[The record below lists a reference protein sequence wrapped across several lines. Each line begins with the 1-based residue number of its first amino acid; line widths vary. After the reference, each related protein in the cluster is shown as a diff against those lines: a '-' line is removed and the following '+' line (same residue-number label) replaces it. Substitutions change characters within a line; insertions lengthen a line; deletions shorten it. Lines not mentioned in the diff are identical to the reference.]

1 MKLILPPLLI
11 SVILL
16 FSCKNEE
23 PKDEY
28 YQKLIDNCNNEIKYS
43 IEDFAYYNCEVLDND
58 SSSIILL
65 NRLIENFEIAKT
77 AIKKDEPNDSIIKL
91 LRNIN
96 LKEFD
101 LYIKS
106 KEWLSEIDTTLVG
119 KELELCITL
128 QELKFVNR
136 SINRLNKKRYCF
148 DKMHVET
155 FYSKD
160 SFEVF
165 FVPRLRTSNVKIEFL
180 KNPSQEFT
188 NLDWDTSKLKMVTYK
203 NGTIKIKAG
212 NAIIDSSGLLKFRT
226 GANEFDYFPFD
237 MSKQKN

>member
-1 MKLILPPLLI
+1 MKLILPHLLL
-11 SVILL
+11 SAILL

-43 IEDFAYYNCEVLDND
+43 IEDFTYYNCEVLGND

-65 NRLIENFEIAKT
+65 NKLIEDFEIAKNS
-77 AIKKDEPNDSIIKL
+77 IKNGESNASILKL

-96 LKEFD
+96 LKD
-101 LYIKS
+101 YHLYIKS
-106 KEWLSEIDTTLVG
+106 QEWLSEIDTTLTG
-119 KELELCITL
+119 KELELSITL
-128 QELKFVNR
+128 QELKFINR
-136 SINRLNKKRYCF
+136 SINMINKKRFCF

-155 FYSKD
+155 IYSKD

-165 FVPRLRTSNVKIEFL
+165 FIPSLRTSNIKIEFL
-180 KNPSQEFT
+180 KNPGQEFT

-212 NAIIDSSGLLKFRT
+212 NSTIDSSGLLKYRT
-226 GANEFDYFPFD
+226 GADVFHYFPFD